1 MRYQKFYPPRTCPRL
16 FYFACLW
23 KKFLYTYC
31 STSFSYCQRVIRI
44 FLIIVCLHKWEGVV
58 MDTLDKIMLLLKENG
73 IEQQGLAAILGI
85 NKQTISDWKSGKS
98 KTYLKYIQTIS
109 DYFNVSTDYLLGR
122 TDIKNPPAETEGLI
136 FHRNTPAYAGNTERL
151 CTWSLQF
158 CTYFFSCCVPK

>member
-1 MRYQKFYPPRTCPRL
+1 
-16 FYFACLW
+16 
-23 KKFLYTYC
+23 
-31 STSFSYCQRVIRI
+31 
-44 FLIIVCLHKWEGVV
+44 
-58 MDTLDKIMLLLKENG
+58 MDTLNRIMLLIKENG

-136 FHRNTPAYAGNTERL
+136 FHIKDYNLRAEVDELVRIYL
-151 CTWSLQF
+151 SLDSVLISFHAVCQ
-158 CTYFFSCCVPK
+158 SKMQLPL

>member
-1 MRYQKFYPPRTCPRL
+1 
-16 FYFACLW
+16 
-23 KKFLYTYC
+23 
-31 STSFSYCQRVIRI
+31 
-44 FLIIVCLHKWEGVV
+44 
-58 MDTLDKIMLLLKENG
+58 MDTLNRIMLLIKENG

-136 FHRNTPAYAGNTERL
+136 FHIKDDNLRAEVDELVSIYLSLDNAGRTLVLAKAIEESRIQAAVAAKQINETA
-151 CTWSLQF
+151 
-158 CTYFFSCCVPK
+158 

>member
-23 KKFLYTYC
+23 KNFLYAYC

-44 FLIIVCLHKWEGVV
+44 FLIIVCLHKGEGVV
-58 MDTLDKIMLLLKENG
+58 MDTLDKIMLLL
-73 IEQQGLAAILGI
+73 
-85 NKQTISDWKSGKS
+85 
-98 KTYLKYIQTIS
+98 S

-136 FHRNTPAYAGNTERL
+136 FHIKDDNLRADVDELVSIYL
-151 CTWSLQF
+151 SLDSVLISFHAVCQ
-158 CTYFFSCCVPK
+158 SKMQLPL